1 MNLEE
6 KANYVTPG
14 INQIQVE
21 MYGFGKELRKYC
33 FLPSGF
39 PLRIKSQHGIVL
51 WNNPS
56 LHELNSELPFMLV
69 FSKRHQLAWEK
80 ISKKP
85 CFIIP
90 HPFYLYRTREKIQ
103 LRDDRSGSLFFLSH
117 STFSKETDINFVQI
131 INQLENLPEEFKP
144 VTVCLHFVDVLK
156 DKHLLFEKA
165 GFECVTAGHM
175 FNKDFISNFYEIL
188 IRFKYSLSNDVGS
201 HTFYSIELGIPFS
214 LVCDSARISI
224 TEAEELENALLK
236 KSLAFQGRIEEMIV
250 RNKLNYQI
258 IPQIKEIVLQEM
270 GIYEGISKVKLGV
283 LLIVSSIVYFIMMV
297 TQSLFK

>member
-6 KANYVTPG
+6 KANYISPG

-33 FLPSGF
+33 FLPSKF

-51 WNNPS
+51 WSTPS

-90 HPFYLYRTREKIQ
+90 HPFYLYRTRKKI
-103 LRDDRSGSLFFLSH
+103 RPRNDRSGSLFFLSH

-131 INQLENLPEEFKP
+131 IKQLKNLPEEFKP
-144 VTVCLHFVDVLK
+144 VTICLHFVDILK

-175 FNKDFISNFYEIL
+175 FNKDFVSNFYDIL
-188 IRFKYSLSNDVGS
+188 TNFKYAISNDIGS

-214 LVCDSARISI
+214 LLGESARVTI
-224 TEAEELENALLK
+224 TKSEELENLLLNK
-236 KSLAFQGRIEEMIV
+236 NLAYQGHMEKLLGRDVLNDHISPELKEMVI
-250 RNKLNYQI
+250 R
-258 IPQIKEIVLQEM
+258 EM
-270 GIYEGISKVKLGV
+270 GIVDGIGGFRLGLV
-283 LLIVSSIVYFIMMV
+283 LVISSIIYFATKSV
-297 TQSLFK
+297 EKLFK